1 MPLASPIRRRPL
13 RRAPWVRAAAALC
26 LLAGGASVRAE
37 EAAATA
43 LEAPE
48 GLRSKLA
55 NWSELSVDERRT
67 VLTALHRRMAEA
79 GREGKLQVRSERR
92 FGYRVE
98 RPDGTV
104 VRIERRQAVVQ
115 FRDAE
120 GQSFG
125 VGFEQRLARPEQ
137 QRPEQSR
144 PRSEQ
149 ASLEEVAP
157 SPSGWVVLPLED
169 RLEDLPVALGQGD
182 MQRP

>member
-1 MPLASPIRRRPL
+1 MTGSGI
-13 RRAPWVRAAAALC
+13 V
-26 LLAGGASVRAE
+26 SAE
-37 EAAATA
+37 EEASTA

-48 GLRSKLA
+48 GRRSKLA

-67 VLTALHRRMAEA
+67 VLTALHHRVAEA

-92 FGYRVE
+92 FGYRVQ

-125 VGFEQRLARPEQ
+125 VGFEQRSARPEQ
-137 QRPEQSR
+137 GN
-144 PRSEQ
+144 
-149 ASLEEVAP
+149 LEAAP
-157 SPSGWVVLPLED
+157 SPVGWVPLPLQD
-169 RLEDLPVALGQGD
+169 RLEDLPLAPGQGD
-182 MQRP
+182 TQRP

>member
-13 RRAPWVRAAAALC
+13 RRASWVRAAAALC
-26 LLAGGASVRAE
+26 LLAGGASGRAE
-37 EAAATA
+37 EAAA

-79 GREGKLQVRSERR
+79 GLEGKLQVRSERR

-137 QRPEQSR
+137 HPPEQNR

-149 ASLEEVAP
+149 ASLGEVAP

-182 MQRP
+182 TQRP

>member
-1 MPLASPIRRRPL
+1 
-13 RRAPWVRAAAALC
+13 
-26 LLAGGASVRAE
+26 LAGGACVRAE
-37 EAAATA
+37 ETAAPA

-48 GLRSKLA
+48 GLRSKLT

-137 QRPEQSR
+137 NR

-149 ASLEEVAP
+149 ASFEAAP
-157 SPSGWVVLPLED
+157 NPAGWVALPQED

-182 MQRP
+182 TQRP

>member
-1 MPLASPIRRRPL
+1 MPLASPIRRLGL

-37 EAAATA
+37 DAAATA

-92 FGYRVE
+92 FGYRVQ

-104 VRIERRQAVVQ
+104 VRIERRQAVLQ

-125 VGFEQRLARPEQ
+125 VGFEQRSARPEQ
-137 QRPEQSR
+137 PRAEQNR

-149 ASLEEVAP
+149 ASFEAAP
-157 SPSGWVVLPLED
+157 NPSGWVALPLED
-169 RLEDLPVALGQGD
+169 RLEDLPVASGPGETSQ
-182 MQRP
+182 P

>member
-1 MPLASPIRRRPL
+1 MPLASPIGRLPL

-26 LLAGGASVRAE
+26 LLAGGASLRAE

-55 NWSELSVDERRT
+55 NWAELSVDERRT

-125 VGFEQRLARPEQ
+125 VGFEQRSARPEQ
-137 QRPEQSR
+137 RG

-149 ASLEEVAP
+149 ARFEAAP
-157 SPSGWVVLPLED
+157 SPSGWVALPLED
-169 RLEDLPVALGQGD
+169 RLEDLPVAQGQGD
-182 MQRP
+182 THQP

>member
-1 MPLASPIRRRPL
+1 M
-13 RRAPWVRAAAALC
+13 
-26 LLAGGASVRAE
+26 RAE

-137 QRPEQSR
+137 NR

-149 ASLEEVAP
+149 ASFEAAP
-157 SPSGWVVLPLED
+157 NPAGWVALPQED

-182 MQRP
+182 THQP

>member
-1 MPLASPIRRRPL
+1 MSPLASPKQRL
-13 RRAPWVRAAAALC
+13 SFRRAPWVRAAAALC
-26 LLAGGASVRAE
+26 LLAGGANVRGE
-37 EAAATA
+37 ETAA

-48 GLRSKLA
+48 GLRAKLA

-92 FGYRVE
+92 FGYRVQ

-125 VGFEQRLARPEQ
+125 VGFEQRSAHPEH
-137 QRPEQSR
+137 RAA
-144 PRSEQ
+144 RSEP
-149 ASLEEVAP
+149 ASQDSREGP
-157 SPSGWVVLPLED
+157 RGWVALPLED

-182 MQRP
+182 DRFP

>member
-1 MPLASPIRRRPL
+1 MPLAPLTRRRKIRRP
-13 RRAPWVRAAAALC
+13 PWFLATAALC
-26 LLAGGASVRAE
+26 LLTGSVIVSAE
-37 EAAATA
+37 EVASTA

-67 VLTALHRRMAEA
+67 VLTALHHRVAEA

-92 FGYRVE
+92 FGYRVQ

-125 VGFEQRLARPEQ
+125 VGFEQRSARPEQ
-137 QRPEQSR
+137 GN
-144 PRSEQ
+144 
-149 ASLEEVAP
+149 LEAAP
-157 SPSGWVVLPLED
+157 SPVGWVPLPLQD
-169 RLEDLPVALGQGD
+169 RLEDLPLAPGQGD
-182 MQRP
+182 TQRP

>member
-1 MPLASPIRRRPL
+1 MLPLASPIRRLSL

-26 LLAGGASVRAE
+26 LLAGGVGARGE
-37 EAAATA
+37 EASAMA

-137 QRPEQSR
+137 QRP
-144 PRSEQ
+144 RSEQ
-149 ASLEEVAP
+149 ASLEEIAP
-157 SPSGWVVLPLED
+157 SPSGWVALPLED

-182 MQRP
+182 TQRP

>member
-1 MPLASPIRRRPL
+1 MPLASPMRRLSL

-37 EAAATA
+37 EAATA

-92 FGYRVE
+92 FGYRVQ

-137 QRPEQSR
+137 NRPEQNR
-144 PRSEQ
+144 PRAAQ
-149 ASLEEVAP
+149 ASFEGAS
-157 SPSGWVVLPLED
+157 SPSGWVALPLED

-182 MQRP
+182 THQP

>member
-1 MPLASPIRRRPL
+1 
-13 RRAPWVRAAAALC
+13 
-26 LLAGGASVRAE
+26 
-37 EAAATA
+37 
-43 LEAPE
+43 
-48 GLRSKLA
+48 
-55 NWSELSVDERRT
+55 VDERRT

-137 QRPEQSR
+137 QRP
-144 PRSEQ
+144 RSEQ

-157 SPSGWVVLPLED
+157 SPSGWVALPLED

-182 MQRP
+182 TQRP

>member
-1 MPLASPIRRRPL
+1 MPLAPLIRRRKVRHP
-13 RRAPWVRAAAALC
+13 PWLRAAAALC
-26 LLAGGASVRAE
+26 LLTGSVIVSAE
-37 EAAATA
+37 EDASTA

-67 VLTALHRRMAEA
+67 VLTALHHRVAEA

-92 FGYRVE
+92 FGYRVQ

-125 VGFEQRLARPEQ
+125 VGFEQRSARPEQ
-137 QRPEQSR
+137 GNRE
-144 PRSEQ
+144 
-149 ASLEEVAP
+149 AAP
-157 SPSGWVVLPLED
+157 SPVGWVPLPLQD
-169 RLEDLPVALGQGD
+169 RLEDLPLAPGQGD
-182 MQRP
+182 TQRP

>member
-1 MPLASPIRRRPL
+1 MIVS
-13 RRAPWVRAAAALC
+13 
-26 LLAGGASVRAE
+26 AE
-37 EAAATA
+37 EDASTA
-43 LEAPE
+43 PEAPE

-67 VLTALHRRMAEA
+67 VLTALHHRVAEA

-92 FGYRVE
+92 FGYRVQ

-125 VGFEQRLARPEQ
+125 VGFEQRSARLSREPGGRSQSRGMGAFASARPSRGSPPCP
-137 QRPEQSR
+137 RPGGYAAAVTTPYCSWSMMTR
-144 PRSEQ
+144 NC
-149 ASLEEVAP
+149 AN
-157 SPSGWVVLPLED
+157 SPP
-169 RLEDLPVALGQGD
+169 PT
-182 MQRP
+182 

>member
-1 MPLASPIRRRPL
+1 MPLASPIRRL
-13 RRAPWVRAAAALC
+13 GFRRAPWVRAAAALC

-37 EAAATA
+37 EASATA

-92 FGYRVE
+92 FGYRVQ

-125 VGFEQRLARPEQ
+125 VGFEQRSAHPEQ
-137 QRPEQSR
+137 QR

-149 ASLEEVAP
+149 ARFEGAS
-157 SPSGWVVLPLED
+157 SPSGWVALPLED
-169 RLEDLPVALGQGD
+169 RLEDLPVALGPGETSQ
-182 MQRP
+182 P

>member
-1 MPLASPIRRRPL
+1 MLPLASPKQRLRL
-13 RRAPWVRAAAALC
+13 RRAPWVRVAAALC
-26 LLAGGASVRAE
+26 LLAGGANVRAE
-37 EAAATA
+37 AEATA

-48 GLRSKLA
+48 GLRAKLSH
-55 NWSELSVDERRT
+55 WSELSVDERRS

-125 VGFEQRLARPEQ
+125 VGFEQRSARPEH
-137 QRPEQSR
+137 PA

-149 ASLEEVAP
+149 ASLDARERP
-157 SPSGWVVLPLED
+157 RGWVALPLED

-182 MQRP
+182 THQP

>member
-1 MPLASPIRRRPL
+1 MPLAPLIRRRKI
-13 RRAPWVRAAAALC
+13 RRPPWFRATVALC
-26 LLAGGASVRAE
+26 LLTGSVIVSAE
-37 EAAATA
+37 EEASTA

-67 VLTALHRRMAEA
+67 VLTALHHRVAEA

-92 FGYRVE
+92 FGYRVQ

-125 VGFEQRLARPEQ
+125 VGFEQRSARPEQ
-137 QRPEQSR
+137 GNRE
-144 PRSEQ
+144 
-149 ASLEEVAP
+149 AAP
-157 SPSGWVVLPLED
+157 SPVGWVPLPLQD
-169 RLEDLPVALGQGD
+169 RLEDLPRTPGQGD
-182 MQRP
+182 TQRP

>member
-1 MPLASPIRRRPL
+1 VPPGFGRPL
-13 RRAPWVRAAAALC
+13 PCAFWPAARACGRKRHP
-26 LLAGGASVRAE
+26 
-37 EAAATA
+37 ATA

-92 FGYRVE
+92 FGYRVQ

-125 VGFEQRLARPEQ
+125 VGFEQRSAHPEQ
-137 QRPEQSR
+137 QPT
-144 PRSEQ
+144 
-149 ASLEEVAP
+149 
-157 SPSGWVVLPLED
+157 
-169 RLEDLPVALGQGD
+169 AL
-182 MQRP
+182 